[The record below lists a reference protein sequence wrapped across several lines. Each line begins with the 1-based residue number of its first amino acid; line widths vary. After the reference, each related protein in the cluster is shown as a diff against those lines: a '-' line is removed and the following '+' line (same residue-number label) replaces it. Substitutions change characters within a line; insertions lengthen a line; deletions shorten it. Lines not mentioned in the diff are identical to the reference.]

1 MRAFGSGVL
10 LSLSLCLDLGIVNVG
25 IVRTALQRGA
35 RAGLAV
41 GAGSCFGDLVYFVA
55 ALLGVATLLA
65 WPPFRWALW
74 LGGTA
79 ILLGLA
85 AKMVREV
92 VRPRAFDFDGPS
104 EHRSSL
110 RLFGWGFSL
119 ALASPTSILWFAA
132 VGGSV
137 IAELG
142 GTRVDL
148 LPFAA
153 GFFTAGLAWSLGLSV
168 AAATLRHVGGRRL
181 SRALA
186 FLSALLFIYFA
197 VMVFLRGLAEVHAV
211 RR

>member
-1 MRAFGSGVL
+1 L
-10 LSLSLCLDLGIVNVG
+10 LSLSLCLDLGIVNVA
-25 IVRTALQRGA
+25 IVRTALQRGG

-41 GAGSCFGDLVYFVA
+41 GAGSCFGDLFYFGA

-79 ILLGLA
+79 ILIGLSV
-85 AKMVREV
+85 KMVREV
-92 VRPRAFDFDGPS
+92 VRPRALDFDGPADP
-104 EHRSSL
+104 RPAL

-119 ALASPTSILWFAA
+119 SLASPTAILWFAV

-142 GTRVDL
+142 GTRADL
-148 LPFAA
+148 IPFAA
-153 GFFTAGLAWSLGLSV
+153 GFFAAGLAWSAGLAA

-186 FLSALLFIYFA
+186 FASALLFIYFA
-197 VMVFLRGLAEVHAV
+197 VMVFVRGLADV
-211 RR
+211 RAAH